1 MRKVLV
7 VVLFL
12 LIASSAFAGTIT
24 SLSPSSFKV
33 NSGEYFITVYGTS
46 PGNTL
51 VFDGPAG
58 HFERAVSATFT
69 GNVVGWIPEAIVAK
83 AGTHSLK
90 VRDAIGSETNS
101 LNFDVVGF
109 KFFPLA
115 LLVPEVLLVQPS
127 SRDGASGV
135 KFDVY
140 PVGGEDPNPVAK
152 CDYDSG
158 SFFKM
163 GQTVVTCTASNS
175 FGERADAKFT
185 INVADRIGPVVTVG
199 GDIKVA
205 ARSNEGTI
213 VDYPAPKATDDIY
226 GDMPVDCAPKAGS
239 MFRIGKTTVSC
250 TSVDLD
256 GNVGANGFIVEV
268 TSNTT
273 PGKLTLVLPSPI
285 LIPARDPSGE
295 KVSYSVTVKGTKD
308 PNPVITCN
316 PKSGSLFALGTT
328 TVDCDV
334 LDFEGGWAKGTF
346 DVNVIDANAPS
357 ILSLKPSTD
366 RIPPDGRLW
375 PIAITTDVTD
385 DLDLR
390 PTCAIIGVTSNESID
405 LGDDDKPSSYN
416 YQITGP
422 LSVDLRGEFTR
433 AVRVYNVWVGCTDF
447 FGNMS
452 QSYSQILV
460 TNSAGQ
466 SAPSGRRRAA
476 RP

>member
-7 VVLFL
+7 AVLFL

-24 SLSPSSFKV
+24 SLSPSSVKV

-69 GNVVGWIPEAIVAK
+69 GSVVGWVPEAIVAK
-83 AGTHSLK
+83 AGTHTVK
-90 VRDAIGSETNS
+90 VRDANGLETNS

-115 LLVPEVLLVQPS
+115 LLVPEVLLVQPDT
-127 SRDGASGV
+127 REGASGV

-163 GQTVVTCTASNS
+163 GQTLVTCTASNS
-175 FGERADAKFT
+175 FGERADATFT
-185 INVADRIGPVVTVG
+185 INVADRVGPVVTVG
-199 GDIKVA
+199 GDIRVA
-205 ARSNEGTI
+205 ARTNAGTV
-213 VDYPAPKATDDIY
+213 VDYPAAKAVDDIY
-226 GDMPVDCAPKAGS
+226 GDMPVDCAPKAGTT
-239 MFRIGKTTVSC
+239 FHIGKTTVTC
-250 TSVDLD
+250 TSADLD
-256 GNVGANGFIVEV
+256 GNIGLGSFVVEV
-268 TSNTT
+268 TSNTN
-273 PGKLTLVLPSPI
+273 PGKLTLVLPAA
-285 LIPARDPSGE
+285 LQIPAKDPNGE
-295 KVSYSVTVKGTKD
+295 KVGYTVTVKGTKD
-308 PNPVITCN
+308 PNPVVNCT
-316 PKSGSLFALGTT
+316 PKSGSLFALGSTIVNCDALD
-328 TVDCDV
+328 VDGAWGEGS
-334 LDFEGGWAKGTF
+334 FE
-346 DVNVIDANAPS
+346 VSVIDANAPS
-357 ILSLKPSTD
+357 ILSVKPSTD

-375 PIAITTDVTD
+375 PITITTDVTD

-390 PTCAIIGVTSNESID
+390 PTCAIVGVTSNEIID
-405 LGDDDKPSSYN
+405 YGDTDKPSYN
-416 YQITGP
+416 YNITGP
-422 LSVDLRGEFTR
+422 QSVELRGEFTR
-433 AVRVYNVWVGCTDF
+433 ASRVYNVWVGCSDF

-452 QSYSQILV
+452 QSYTQILV
-460 TNSAGQ
+460 TNTAGQ
-466 SAPSGRRRAA
+466 AAPGGRRRAA